1 MKNLDKANE
10 WLQRAKS
17 NMARAKAG
25 RVSPDILNEDLCYDA
40 QQAVEKAFK
49 SVCIIHEIVFP
60 KTHDIAY
67 LIELLEKGSVEVPEN
82 LQNAK
87 ILTGYAVET
96 RYPGDYEPVD
106 EEDLMRLKASYRRVY
121 NEGTE
126 YEAVEEF
133 GRFLT
138 SRQLKVKQKTNNVA
152 GLQIADLVA
161 HPSYRAT
168 LARKNKQSLPLNFGG
183 EIAQILEKEKYY
195 RSPNG
200 RIDGWGRK
208 CLP

>member
-25 RVSPDILNEDLCYDA
+25 RVSPDILYEDLCYDA

-67 LIELLEKGSVEVPEN
+67 LIELLEKGGVEVPEN

-106 EEDLMRLKASYRRVY
+106 EEDLRKA
-121 NEGTE
+121 
-126 YEAVEEF
+126 
-133 GRFLT
+133 
-138 SRQLKVKQKTNNVA
+138 
-152 GLQIADLVA
+152 I
-161 HPSYRAT
+161 
-168 LARKNKQSLPLNFGG
+168 
-183 EIAQILEKEKYY
+183 EIAKEVLKWMKKEMDEGQ
-195 RSPNG
+195 RPPDPQKS
-200 RIDGWGRK
+200 
-208 CLP
+208 LF

>member
-25 RVSPDILNEDLCYDA
+25 KVSPDILYEDLCYDA
-40 QQAVEKAFK
+40 QQAAEKAFK

-67 LIELLEKGSVEVPEN
+67 LIELLEKGGVEVPEN

-87 ILTGYAVET
+87 LLTGYAVET

-106 EEDLMRLKASYRRVY
+106 EEDLRKA
-121 NEGTE
+121 
-126 YEAVEEF
+126 
-133 GRFLT
+133 
-138 SRQLKVKQKTNNVA
+138 
-152 GLQIADLVA
+152 I
-161 HPSYRAT
+161 
-168 LARKNKQSLPLNFGG
+168 
-183 EIAQILEKEKYY
+183 EIAKEVLKWVKKEMDEGQ
-195 RSPNG
+195 RPPDPQKS
-200 RIDGWGRK
+200 
-208 CLP
+208 LFE

>member
-1 MKNLDKANE
+1 MKNLAKANE

-25 RVSPDILNEDLCYDA
+25 RVLPEILYEDLCYDA

-49 SVCIIHEIVFP
+49 SICIIHEIIFP

-67 LIELLEKGSVEVPEN
+67 LIELLEKGGVEVPKN

-106 EEDLMRLKASYRRVY
+106 EEDLGK
-121 NEGTE
+121 
-126 YEAVEEF
+126 AVEIAKKV
-133 GRFLT
+133 
-138 SRQLKVKQKTNNVA
+138 LKWVKKEMDKSQRPPDPQK
-152 GLQIADLVA
+152 
-161 HPSYRAT
+161 
-168 LARKNKQSLPLNFGG
+168 SLF
-183 EIAQILEKEKYY
+183 E
-195 RSPNG
+195 
-200 RIDGWGRK
+200 
-208 CLP
+208 

>member
-1 MKNLDKANE
+1 MKNLEKANE

-25 RVSPDILNEDLCYDA
+25 RVSPDILYEDLCYDA

-67 LIELLEKGSVEVPEN
+67 LIELLEKGGVEMPEN

-96 RYPGDYEPVD
+96 RYPGDYEPVV
-106 EEDLMRLKASYRRVY
+106 EEDLRKA
-121 NEGTE
+121 
-126 YEAVEEF
+126 
-133 GRFLT
+133 
-138 SRQLKVKQKTNNVA
+138 
-152 GLQIADLVA
+152 I
-161 HPSYRAT
+161 
-168 LARKNKQSLPLNFGG
+168 
-183 EIAQILEKEKYY
+183 EIAKEVLKWAKKEMDEGQ
-195 RSPNG
+195 RSP
-200 RIDGWGRK
+200 DPQK
-208 CLP
+208 SLFE

>member
-25 RVSPDILNEDLCYDA
+25 RVSPEILYEDLCYDA

-67 LIELLEKGSVEVPEN
+67 LIELLEKGGVEVPEN
-82 LQNAK
+82 LQKAK

-106 EEDLMRLKASYRRVY
+106 EEDLRKA
-121 NEGTE
+121 
-126 YEAVEEF
+126 
-133 GRFLT
+133 
-138 SRQLKVKQKTNNVA
+138 
-152 GLQIADLVA
+152 I
-161 HPSYRAT
+161 
-168 LARKNKQSLPLNFGG
+168 
-183 EIAQILEKEKYY
+183 EIAKKVLKWVEKEMDKGQ
-195 RSPNG
+195 RPPDPQKS
-200 RIDGWGRK
+200 
-208 CLP
+208 LFE

>member
-10 WLQRAKS
+10 WLKRAKS

-25 RVSPDILNEDLCYDA
+25 RVSPDILYEDLCYDA

-49 SVCIIHEIVFP
+49 SICIINEIVFP

-67 LIELLEKGSVEVPEN
+67 LIELLEKGGVEVPEN

-106 EEDLMRLKASYRRVY
+106 EEDLRKAIGIAKEVLKW
-121 NEGTE
+121 
-126 YEAVEEF
+126 
-133 GRFLT
+133 
-138 SRQLKVKQKTNNVA
+138 VKKEIDKGQRPPDPQK
-152 GLQIADLVA
+152 
-161 HPSYRAT
+161 
-168 LARKNKQSLPLNFGG
+168 SLF
-183 EIAQILEKEKYY
+183 E
-195 RSPNG
+195 
-200 RIDGWGRK
+200 
-208 CLP
+208 

>member
-1 MKNLDKANE
+1 MEGWFMKNLDKANE

-25 RVSPDILNEDLCYDA
+25 RVSPDILYEDLCYDA

-60 KTHDIAY
+60 KTNDIAY
-67 LIELLEKGSVEVPEN
+67 LIELLEKGGVEVPEN

-106 EEDLMRLKASYRRVY
+106 EEDLRKA
-121 NEGTE
+121 
-126 YEAVEEF
+126 
-133 GRFLT
+133 
-138 SRQLKVKQKTNNVA
+138 
-152 GLQIADLVA
+152 I
-161 HPSYRAT
+161 
-168 LARKNKQSLPLNFGG
+168 
-183 EIAQILEKEKYY
+183 EIAKEVLKWVKKEMDEGQ
-195 RSPNG
+195 RPPDPQKS
-200 RIDGWGRK
+200 
-208 CLP
+208 LFE

>member
-25 RVSPDILNEDLCYDA
+25 RISPEILYEDLCYDA

-67 LIELLEKGSVEVPEN
+67 LIELLEKGGMEVPEN

-106 EEDLMRLKASYRRVY
+106 EEDLRKA
-121 NEGTE
+121 
-126 YEAVEEF
+126 
-133 GRFLT
+133 
-138 SRQLKVKQKTNNVA
+138 
-152 GLQIADLVA
+152 I
-161 HPSYRAT
+161 
-168 LARKNKQSLPLNFGG
+168 
-183 EIAQILEKEKYY
+183 EIAKEVLKWMLKS
-195 RSPNG
+195 RAWPGITVKRFFFCPGSDK
-200 RIDGWGRK
+200 IFAAW
-208 CLP
+208 

>member
-1 MKNLDKANE
+1 MEGWFMKNLDKANE

-67 LIELLEKGSVEVPEN
+67 LIELLEKGGVEVPEN

-87 ILTGYAVET
+87 ILTAYAVET

-106 EEDLMRLKASYRRVY
+106 KRDLKKAVAIAKEVLKW
-121 NEGTE
+121 
-126 YEAVEEF
+126 
-133 GRFLT
+133 
-138 SRQLKVKQKTNNVA
+138 VKKEIDVSQRPPDPQK
-152 GLQIADLVA
+152 
-161 HPSYRAT
+161 
-168 LARKNKQSLPLNFGG
+168 SLF
-183 EIAQILEKEKYY
+183 E
-195 RSPNG
+195 
-200 RIDGWGRK
+200 
-208 CLP
+208 

>member
-25 RVSPDILNEDLCYDA
+25 RVSPDILYEDLCYDS

-67 LIELLEKGSVEVPEN
+67 LIELLEKGGVKVPEN

-106 EEDLMRLKASYRRVY
+106 EEDLRKAIGIAKDVLKW
-121 NEGTE
+121 
-126 YEAVEEF
+126 
-133 GRFLT
+133 
-138 SRQLKVKQKTNNVA
+138 VKKEMGESQRPPDPQK
-152 GLQIADLVA
+152 
-161 HPSYRAT
+161 
-168 LARKNKQSLPLNFGG
+168 SLF
-183 EIAQILEKEKYY
+183 E
-195 RSPNG
+195 
-200 RIDGWGRK
+200 
-208 CLP
+208 